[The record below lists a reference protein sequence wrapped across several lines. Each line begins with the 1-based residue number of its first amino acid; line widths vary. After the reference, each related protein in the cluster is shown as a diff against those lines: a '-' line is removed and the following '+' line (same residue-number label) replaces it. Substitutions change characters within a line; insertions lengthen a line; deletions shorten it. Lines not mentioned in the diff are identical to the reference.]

1 MVKITLL
8 GKPVS
13 TNHAYKVT
21 CRGKF
26 GTIYMAADARAIKE
40 DWQYQAKRQW
50 RRKNPITDDV
60 SVTVRFYHKDRRK
73 HDIDNYF
80 KLLFDALSGIV
91 WEDDVQ
97 IIELIAQK
105 YIDKENPRV
114 EVILN

>member
-1 MVKITLL
+1 MKMITLL

-21 CRGKF
+21 SRGKF
-26 GTIYMAADARAIKE
+26 ASIYMSADARAIKE
-40 DWQYQAKRQW
+40 DWQYQAKRQY
-50 RRKNPITDDV
+50 KKKPLTEEV
-60 SVTVRFYHKDRRK
+60 SVTVRFYHKDKRK

-97 IIELIAQK
+97 IVELIAQK
-105 YIDKENPRV
+105 FIDKESPRI